1 MRLSGTNY
9 ARAVVC
15 GCTLWLLVVN
25 LAWPKKYHVAPQGED
40 TNPGSASAPFRT
52 IQQAADMMRP
62 GDVCVIHAGTYRE
75 TVRPGRSGTPKAPI
89 RFVAAPGDTV
99 RVIGTQRATNWV
111 LHQGKIYRAAVDWPV
126 DQVFV
131 DDRMMI
137 PARFP
142 NAGRDPYRPTL
153 VTATVE
159 KQICTV
165 EGHRWPDDH
174 WKGGSLWGVGK
185 TGWVFGS
192 APIRGSQGNTL
203 QLSEKVPFWS
213 KGSGKLLLTGVL
225 AALDSPREWHQRDG
239 WVYFWAPDGVDPN
252 DLGVEVTRR
261 RWAFDL
267 AQRSYVEIKGLHV
280 FAASINMEAAD
291 HCTVDGCCIR
301 FASFGRGIRG
311 GFNRDRGMNAD
322 SEGLGVVVGGTH
334 NTVRNSVVAYCLGD
348 GISVY
353 GEHNT
358 VRNCVVHDCNLSSSD
373 CAPVNCT
380 GHGHTVAHCTLF
392 NAGRSVLLHR
402 HLRQGRIEHNHIF
415 NAGLMTGD
423 LGATYTFQSDG
434 QGTVIAYNR
443 VHDVRC
449 HTGVG
454 IYIDNGSPNHLVHHN
469 LCYNVTDCGI
479 RINTPTRNVLLY
491 NNTLCRN
498 GKSLAWWGSRGNDDQ
513 QGVQV
518 VNNILTDSVSLG
530 KGAVA
535 RSNYT
540 GEDPGW
546 LDPKNND
553 FRLRPDSPC
562 VDAGETIDGIT
573 ERHVGQAPDLGCF
586 EQGADPWTAGS
597 TLPRKQWGDSSGW

>member
-1 MRLSGTNY
+1 
-9 ARAVVC
+9 
-15 GCTLWLLVVN
+15 
-25 LAWPKKYHVAPQGED
+25 
-40 TNPGSASAPFRT
+40 
-52 IQQAADMMRP
+52 
-62 GDVCVIHAGTYRE
+62 
-75 TVRPGRSGTPKAPI
+75 
-89 RFVAAPGDTV
+89 
-99 RVIGTQRATNWV
+99 
-111 LHQGKIYRAAVDWPV
+111 
-126 DQVFV
+126 
-131 DDRMMI
+131 
-137 PARFP
+137 
-142 NAGRDPYRPTL
+142 
-153 VTATVE
+153 
-159 KQICTV
+159 
-165 EGHRWPDDH
+165 
-174 WKGGSLWGVGK
+174 
-185 TGWVFGS
+185 
-192 APIRGSQGNTL
+192 
-203 QLSEKVPFWS
+203 
-213 KGSGKLLLTGVL
+213 
-225 AALDSPREWHQRDG
+225 
-239 WVYFWAPDGVDPN
+239 
-252 DLGVEVTRR
+252 
-261 RWAFDL
+261 
-267 AQRSYVEIKGLHV
+267 
-280 FAASINMEAAD
+280 
-291 HCTVDGCCIR
+291 
-301 FASFGRGIRG
+301 
-311 GFNRDRGMNAD
+311 
-322 SEGLGVVVGGTH
+322 
-334 NTVRNSVVAYCLGD
+334 
-348 GISVY
+348 
-353 GEHNT
+353 
-358 VRNCVVHDCNLSSSD
+358 
-373 CAPVNCT
+373 
-380 GHGHTVAHCTLF
+380 LF

-423 LGATYTFQSDG
+423 LGATYTFQTDG

-498 GKSLAWWGSRGNDDQ
+498 GKSLAWWGSRGNADQ

-540 GEDPGW
+540 GKDPGW
-546 LDPKNND
+546 LDPENND